1 MGLFNRYDLTS
12 QGLESAFWEG
22 CDMYCNPKDYFVSEE
37 DCIKYLKDL
46 ENANKLNDEW
56 NDKRRLN
63 WTWTTIIIGVIL
75 SFSIPSLVIIR
86 FYNQDAAWVYLVS
99 LLLGWILIG
108 ISYWI
113 YNKVEEYFYYG
124 DKVYLSRFYPE
135 VNENIE
141 KLFDDYLWKCKLLK
155 EAESKGIEER
165 RKTYDRIVRMSHP
178 GLDDFKEAI
187 ETELI
192 NPSEECVF
200 GDVKFGMTA
209 EEIYKTKVFAGLSL
223 NNSNDDISLGFRENY
238 LGRYFAIQ
246 DSCVSFQ
253 FDNNRLVK
261 SIIYPL
267 LSCDNRE
274 AVIEP
279 FISCCEK
286 LNQYYGNPCNLR
298 RRFMG
303 EGLELVPYDKA
314 EFRVGKKSVLLHI
327 EKSDYI
333 RYNIKIEFLIATSA
347 NNCGVDDSNQ
357 PFDRSWFRELRKRY
371 SPEEYCYHGPLDE
384 NYCPF

>member
-1 MGLFNRYDLTS
+1 MGLFNRYDLPS
-12 QGLESAFWEG
+12 RSLESAFREY
-22 CDMYCNPKDYFVSEE
+22 CDMYCNPKDYSVTED

-46 ENANKLNDEW
+46 EKAYKLNYEW
-56 NDKRRLN
+56 NEKRRSN
-63 WTWTTIIIGVIL
+63 WTWTTLIIGAIL
-75 SFSIPSLVIIR
+75 TILIPSLVFIWLDS
-86 FYNQDAAWVYLVS
+86 QDSKWTFISTLVS
-99 LLLGWILIG
+99 SWIILGLSIWIF
-108 ISYWI
+108 
-113 YNKVEEYFYYG
+113 NKVDEYLRLSMI
-124 DKVYLSRFYPE
+124 YLSKFYPPK
-135 VNENIE
+135 NENIE
-141 KLFDDYLWKCKLLK
+141 KLFDDYLWKDKMLT
-155 EAESKGIEER
+155 EAKSKGIEER

-187 ETELI
+187 ERELI

-267 LSCDNRE
+267 LSCVNKE

-298 RRFMG
+298 RRFKG

-314 EFRVGKKSVLLHI
+314 VFRVGKKSVLLHI

-357 PFDRSWFRELRKRY
+357 PFDRSWFDTLRKLH
-371 SPEEYCYHGPLDE
+371 SPKESDSSGPFDD
-384 NYCPF
+384 NNIPF

>member
-22 CDMYCNPKDYFVSEE
+22 SDMFCNPKDYSVSEE

-165 RKTYDRIVRMSHP
+165 RKTYDRIVKMSHP

-187 ETELI
+187 ETELK
-192 NPSEECVF
+192 NPSEDCVF
-200 GDVKFGMTA
+200 GDVQFGMTA

-223 NNSNDDISLGFRENY
+223 NNSNNDMSLGFREKY
-238 LGRYFAIQ
+238 LGRYFSIQ

-253 FDNNRLVK
+253 FENNRLVK

-267 LSCDNRE
+267 LSCENKE
-274 AVIEP
+274 AVIEL

-286 LNQYYGNPCNLR
+286 LNQYYGNPCNLIKSC
-298 RRFMG
+298 
-303 EGLELVPYDKA
+303 EGFELFSNNKA
-314 EFRVGKKSVLLHI
+314 EFRVGKKAIILLI
-327 EKSDYI
+327 EQSGYS
-333 RYNIKIEFLIATSA
+333 RYNIKIEFSIATS
-347 NNCGVDDSNQ
+347 NNRIDVSHQ
-357 PFDRSWFRELRKRY
+357 PFDRRWFDTLRKMY
-371 SPEEYCYHGPLDE
+371 SHEEYCYSGPLDD
-384 NYCPF
+384 NYRPF

>member
-1 MGLFNRYDLTS
+1 MGLFNRYDS
-12 QGLESAFWEG
+12 PSRSLESAFWEG
-22 CDMYCNPKDYFVSEE
+22 CDMYCNPKDYYVSEE

-223 NNSNDDISLGFRENY
+223 NNSNNDIRLGFRSDY

-246 DSCVSFQ
+246 GSSISFQ
-253 FDNNRLVK
+253 FENNRLVK
-261 SIIYPL
+261 AIICPS
-267 LSCDNRE
+267 LSCDNKE
-274 AVIEP
+274 AVIEL

-286 LNQYYGNPCNLR
+286 LNQYYGNPCNL
-298 RRFMG
+298 MKSG
-303 EGLELVPYDKA
+303 EGFKLFSNNKA
-314 EFRVGKKSVLLHI
+314 EFRVGKKVILLHI
-327 EKSDYI
+327 EQSGYS
-333 RYNIKIEFLIATSA
+333 RYKIKIEFSIATT
-347 NNCGVDDSNQ
+347 NNRIDVSHQ
-357 PFDRSWFRELRKRY
+357 PFDRSWFDTLRKLY
-371 SPEEYCYHGPLDE
+371 SSKESDSSGPFDD
-384 NYCPF
+384 NNIPF

>member
-1 MGLFNRYDLTS
+1 MGLFNRYHLTS
-12 QGLESAFWEG
+12 QGLESAFLEG

-113 YNKVEEYFYYG
+113 YNKVEEYFCYG

-135 VNENIE
+135 VNDNIE

-223 NNSNDDISLGFRENY
+223 NNSNNDIRLGFRSDY

-246 DSCVSFQ
+246 GSSISFQ
-253 FDNNRLVK
+253 FENNRLVK
-261 SIIYPL
+261 AIICPS
-267 LSCDNRE
+267 LSCDNKE

-279 FISCCEK
+279 FISCCANRN
-286 LNQYYGNPCNLR
+286 LYYGNPCNL
-298 RRFMG
+298 MKSG
-303 EGLELVPYDKA
+303 EGFELFSNNKA
-314 EFRVGKKSVLLHI
+314 EFRVGKKVILLHI
-327 EKSDYI
+327 EQSGYS
-333 RYNIKIEFLIATSA
+333 RYNIKIEFSIATTYNRIDVSH
-347 NNCGVDDSNQ
+347 Q
-357 PFDRSWFRELRKRY
+357 PFDRSWFDTLRKLY
-371 SPEEYCYHGPLDE
+371 SSKESDSSGPFDD
-384 NYCPF
+384 NNIPF